1 MLAPA
6 SNTSQKAFQEP
17 KTGHLR
23 YNSTTLHKINTI
35 YINVL
40 YGLKMVRPQVKT
52 KLNPL
57 ERLLDNLSYEA
68 PDRSG
73 ESILLDAAY
82 VDQHLE
88 ALASNEDLS
97 RFIL

>member
-6 SNTSQKAFQEP
+6 SNTSQKTFQEP

-40 YGLKMVRPQVKT
+40 YGLKMVRPQVKSIFHQ
-52 KLNPL
+52 LSPYEL
-57 ERLLDNLSYEA
+57 IDLLQLIESLIALHLMDNA
-68 PDRSG
+68 VRN
-73 ESILLDAAY
+73 IL
-82 VDQHLE
+82 
-88 ALASNEDLS
+88 
-97 RFIL
+97 